1 MYQCSSVKLSTTNK
15 LKDFQLFINLLL
27 QPPTRS
33 GECLVAG
40 AFPQMCRQTD
50 RWIGERSVTR
60 RPADMRTPMEDARAG
75 GELSISLGTADA
87 ARFDVRSRQLNKENN
102 RIT

>member
-1 MYQCSSVKLSTTNK
+1 MPFLSTKYHQKMKRFPTIHNS
-15 LKDFQLFINLLL
+15 LL

-33 GECLVAG
+33 SEGLVAG
-40 AFPQMCRQTD
+40 AFPRMCRQTD

-87 ARFDVRSRQLNKENN
+87 ARFDVRS
-102 RIT
+102 